1 MRPVKFNEVV
11 RVTNDCSR
19 AWHQPIESRTG
30 VDRLQTQR
38 ASMALDLDRLTRGED
53 LIEDRV
59 DILAQLG
66 GSELH
71 KENRIRTYV
80 I

>member
-1 MRPVKFNEVV
+1 MRPVEFNKIVRIANDVV
-11 RVTNDCSR
+11 RAR
-19 AWHQPIESRTG
+19 HQPIESRTG

-38 ASMALDLDRLTRGED
+38 ATTALDLDRLTRGED
-53 LIEDRV
+53 LIEDGI

-71 KENRIRTYV
+71 RRIVYVRT
-80 I
+80 